1 MPTVSK
7 AFQRIGGAAVAA
19 GLLVPVMA
27 VAANAAPHSS
37 AAHASSCSSK
47 AATSTSVARLGAG
60 VSLTTGQAGNLYPAG
75 SSTHLL
81 VTDPSSGPATQQV
94 RLQVSNQ
101 TQSLGTVQ
109 ASVSRPAAK
118 AAATSA
124 RKSVKVPNRP
134 GWYQIRAERV
144 SGSQVLGVSC
154 LWYGVAM
161 PNAALNLDTLP
172 AGKDWGGP
180 GPLRDVALSAQ
191 LGLNV
196 VRIQLNVDSFLANPG
211 YADPELTQA
220 AHRAAK
226 LGLRFVVQIGQGAPD
241 ETAAVKNG
249 SWGHLVRRIV
259 TQYPA
264 VRYWS
269 PWNEPNAGEF
279 FYGSVKTYIDR
290 VLVPADKAVHAV
302 SPEAKVVGGSAIG
315 DDAPWW
321 NKFAALG
328 GFHDCDAISVNPYTS
343 YLGAPETAGLLGDL
357 RLVRSLAKSHGAS
370 HKPILDTESAYPS
383 TYQGVHANLTTQADY
398 VSRKYVLERALG
410 VDSGEY
416 LIEGGYQNWDIID
429 YNHGVKPAAMAL
441 SAASTLLA
449 HRHFVGWVHT
459 GKADVYAARFSAAH
473 GSSHQLIVTWSS
485 KGSHKVGLHGTHAG
499 YSVFGAPA
507 RFSGHVMATGALS
520 FLSVSAGSNP
530 LV

>member
-1 MPTVSK
+1 VPQTLRRV
-7 AFQRIGGAAVAA
+7 GGLIIAG
-19 GLLVPVMA
+19 GLLVPLMSQAA
-27 VAANAAPHSS
+27 VAAPHSS
-37 AAHASSCSSK
+37 ATSCSSK

-81 VTDPSSGPATQQV
+81 VTAPSSGPAAQQV
-94 RLQVSNQ
+94 RLQLSNES
-101 TQSLGTVQ
+101 QSLGTVK
-109 ASVSRPAAK
+109 ATLSRPAKK
-118 AAATSA
+118 AAAA
-124 RKSVKVPNRP
+124 GAAKSVKVPNRP

-144 SGSQVLGVSC
+144 SGSKVLGVSC

-161 PNAALNLDTLP
+161 PNAALNLDNLP

-180 GPLRDVALSAQ
+180 GPLRDVALNAQ

-196 VRIQLNVDSFLANPG
+196 VRIQLNVASFLTNPG

-220 AHRAAK
+220 AHQAAK
-226 LGLRFVVQIGQGAPD
+226 LGLRFVVQIGQGSPD

-259 TQYPA
+259 ATYPA

-290 VLVPADKAVHAV
+290 VLVPADKAVHAA
-302 SPEAKVVGGSAIG
+302 SPKAKVVGGSAIG

-321 NKFAALG
+321 KKFASLG
-328 GFHDCDAISVNPYTS
+328 GFQDCDAISVNPYTS

-357 RLVRSLAKSHGAS
+357 RLVRGLAKSHGAS
-370 HKPILDTESAYPS
+370 HKPILDTESAYS
-383 TYQGVHANLTTQADY
+383 SSYQGVHATLTTQADY

-449 HRHFVGWVHT
+449 HRHFVGWIHT

-473 GSSHQLIVTWSS
+473 GSSNQLIVTWSS
-485 KGSHKVGLHGTHAG
+485 SGTHQVGLRGTHAG
-499 YSVFGAPA
+499 YSDFGAPT
-507 RFSGHVMATGALS
+507 RFSGHIAATGALS